1 MEISQQIANANKWIE
16 ESSILINGSSIT
28 TTATTTTLKPRVS
41 LSLLHLSLEHCRG
54 ITSLIRYEVFG
65 SALAL
70 LRPQVEAYIRD
81 VWFDRCA
88 QEEDA
93 NIKGVRLFLG

>member
-28 TTATTTTLKPRVS
+28 TTATTTLKTRVS